1 MRWRAQ
7 PIPDP
12 EYVAL
17 VRQGRDR
24 LTRRRHLGWRLV
36 SLGFGVLLLAG
47 FVGGVWVARPLV
59 RWLSSASG
67 SWFRPSIRE
76 TALYGAMLGVL
87 LAGGVA
93 SIARAVFP
101 PRRPRAMDLMVKY
114 HDLLV
119 QNGVL
124 VGG

>member
-1 MRWRAQ
+1 M
-7 PIPDP
+7 
-12 EYVAL
+12 
-17 VRQGRDR
+17 
-24 LTRRRHLGWRLV
+24 
-36 SLGFGVLLLAG
+36 
-47 FVGGVWVARPLV
+47 
-59 RWLSSASG
+59 
-67 SWFRPSIRE
+67 
-76 TALYGAMLGVL
+76 
-87 LAGGVA
+87 AGGVA